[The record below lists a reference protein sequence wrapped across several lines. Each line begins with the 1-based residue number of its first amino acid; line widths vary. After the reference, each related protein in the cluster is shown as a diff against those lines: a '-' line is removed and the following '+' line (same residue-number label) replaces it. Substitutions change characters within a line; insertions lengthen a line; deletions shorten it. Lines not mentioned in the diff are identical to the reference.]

1 MDMNMD
7 IDRKIEGYDTEG
19 LNTEK
24 GIDLHFFFCQFQVL
38 RSKYSFS
45 GQELIKLLPT
55 FNFFKSF

>member
-24 GIDLHFFFCQFQVL
+24 GIDLHFFSV
-38 RSKYSFS
+38 SFRYCD
-45 GQELIKLLPT
+45 QNTVFLDK
-55 FNFFKSF
+55 N